1 MDPIVQFVQ
10 DKFLESA
17 RLKEVVSQQQSRAI
31 LITSQI
37 MIDCFKSGGKM
48 LICGNGGSA
57 ADSQHFAAEL
67 IGRLKIDRHAL
78 PAIALTTDT
87 SILTSIANDYS
98 FDKIFQKQVEGLA
111 CKGDVFIGISTSGT
125 SQNVI
130 QALISAK
137 EKELTTIALA
147 GKDGGHLSQLADYA
161 IIIPSFDAGRV
172 QECHITIIHIWC
184 ELIERALFSSDMK
197 QISDARC

>member
-1 MDPIVQFVQ
+1 MDPVVQFIQ
-10 DKFLESA
+10 DKFTESA
-17 RLKEVVSQQQSRAI
+17 RLKEVVSQQQSQAI
-31 LITSQI
+31 LITSQV

-67 IGRLKIDRHAL
+67 IGRLKIDRRAL

-98 FDKIFQKQVEGLA
+98 FDKVFQKQVEGLA
-111 CKGDVFIGISTSGT
+111 RKGDVFIGISTSGT

-137 EKELTTIALA
+137 GKELTTIALT
-147 GKDGGHLSQLADYA
+147 GRDGGHLSQLADYA